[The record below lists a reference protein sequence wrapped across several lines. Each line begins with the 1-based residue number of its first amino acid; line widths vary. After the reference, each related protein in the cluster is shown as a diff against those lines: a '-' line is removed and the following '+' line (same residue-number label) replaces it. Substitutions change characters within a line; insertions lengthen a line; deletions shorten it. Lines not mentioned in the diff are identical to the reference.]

1 MRKLLRK
8 PYRKHLSKERSP
20 CKMKWRIIA
29 DSSCDIFDLDH
40 RPEDLYFATVPFVIT
55 VADRD
60 FVDTADLDVH
70 ELVSAMASSSK
81 SYTSCPSP
89 AEWVREFG
97 EEGNVFAITIS
108 ANLSGSYN
116 SAYTAREMV
125 LEEQP
130 DRKIEILNS
139 RGTGP
144 SLNMIIYKLR
154 DLISQQLSFEEVSQ
168 EIHKFMDDHKLI
180 FALSSYHNLV
190 NNGRMPKIA
199 GIVLGHLG
207 LWGVGIASEEGTIKM
222 KKIAKGG
229 KRTLQVIMNDFK
241 ERVADK
247 GCVVISHCEN
257 EEFASNLKKAV
268 ESAYADM
275 EVRIMRTRGLCSYY
289 AERGGIIVGF

>member
-1 MRKLLRK
+1 
-8 PYRKHLSKERSP
+8 
-20 CKMKWRIIA
+20 MKWRIIS

-40 RPEDLYFATVPFVIT
+40 MREDLYFSTVPFVIT
-55 VADRD
+55 VDD
-60 FVDTADLDVH
+60 KDYVDNEELDIK
-70 ELVSAMASSSK
+70 ELVKAMASSKK
-81 SYTSCPSP
+81 SFTSCPSP
-89 AEWVREFG
+89 AEWIREFG
-97 EEGNVFAITIS
+97 EEGYVFAVTIS

-116 SAYTAREMV
+116 SACTAREMI
-125 LEEQP
+125 LEQDPE
-130 DRKIEILNS
+130 RNIEILNS

-144 SLNMIIYKLR
+144 SLNMIIYKLCE
-154 DLISQQLSFEEVSQ
+154 LIDKGLGFEEVRT
-168 EIHKFMDDHKLI
+168 EIHRFMEDHKLI

-229 KRTLQVIMNDFK
+229 RKTLQVIMGDLK

-257 EEFASNLKKAV
+257 EEFANSLKKAV
-268 ESAYADM
+268 QNTYSGM
-275 EVRIMRTRGLCSYY
+275 EVRIMKTRGLCSYY
-289 AERGGIIVGF
+289 AEKGGIIVGF